1 MEIIP
6 VIDLMAGQAVHARQ
20 GRRDSYGP
28 LSSKLCAG
36 SDPLDVVRGYLSVHP
51 FRTLYIA
58 DLDAIRKHAH
68 NDPVVERLSRA
79 FPDLRLWVDKGLSRL
94 APCRDWL
101 VRGLGDLVLG
111 SETLDDPWMVG
122 RLAQSGEGRRVVL
135 SLDFRGED
143 FLGPPAIL
151 KDQGLWPERIIVMT
165 LARVGAGRGP
175 DVDRLR
181 AVARRAGDRRF
192 YAAGGLRDAGDLKQL
207 AAHGASGV
215 LVASALHDRRLGPAD
230 IAAAVGR

>member
-20 GRRDSYGP
+20 GQRESYGP
-28 LSSKLCAG
+28 LRSKLCAG
-36 SDPLDVVRGYLSVHP
+36 SDPLDVVAGYLSVHP

-58 DLDAIRKHAH
+58 DLDAIRKHGH
-68 NDPVVERLSRA
+68 NGSVVERLGQA
-79 FPDLRLWVDKGLSRL
+79 FPDLRLWVDQGHSTV
-94 APCRDWL
+94 AACRDWL
-101 VRGLGDLVLG
+101 GRGLGDLVLG
-111 SETLDDPWMVG
+111 SETLADGEVVG

-143 FLGPPAIL
+143 FLGPPSVL
-151 KDQGLWPERIIVMT
+151 ERRDLWPERVIVMT

-181 AVARRAGDRRF
+181 AVAQCAEGRRL
-192 YAAGGLRDAGDLKQL
+192 YAAGGLRGADDLTRLAGL
-207 AAHGASGV
+207 GVSGV
-215 LVASALHDRRLGPAD
+215 LVASALHNQRLGAAE
-230 IAAAVGR
+230 IATALGA